1 MNDGGLASTGVVVVG
16 PKVVLSSCSTPPL
29 ELADVESNKTKT
41 SRRSYRR

>member
-1 MNDGGLASTGVVVVG
+1 VNDGGLASTGVVVVG
-16 PKVVLSSCSTPPL
+16 PKVVSGKTD